1 MNRMKRVELSRDCE
15 AVQVPAGNRVVLPA
29 GTPVEILEE
38 LGGVVTVEALGG
50 RFTIAG
56 TETEALGERR
66 PGAAGPAAAAAAVE
80 PGRVDEQ
87 IVWAA
92 LRECFDPEIPVN
104 IVDLGLVYDLAVDAL
119 PVGGGYAVTVKMT
132 LTTPGCSLGPMIARD
147 AEAKLL
153 TIPGV
158 RLSRVELVWDP
169 PWHPSMI
176 SAEGKRILG
185 M

>member
-1 MNRMKRVELSRDCE
+1 MTKRVDLNKDCE

-56 TETEALGERR
+56 QGVAALGDP
-66 PGAAGPAAAAAAVE
+66 PGAGAASVAPAATE

-92 LRECFDPEIPVN
+92 LRECYDPELPVN

-132 LTTPGCSLGPMIARD
+132 LTTPGCSMGPLIARD